1 MCTVLEPRSLNSEE
15 VKAVKEWSE
24 IKVKIKLI
32 VMDVG
37 ELLSFKP
44 DIAPKRPNESG
55 EGGGG
60 LSDDDDVPSAL
71 VDDPNDSYEVRA
83 AKRRKRA
90 KLMEQKAAKKRK
102 EAAAVAIEREESR
115 VAAEE
120 ARAAAAAAAAAAGD
134 EETVTGVLD
143 DTALKRLIL
152 AFEKRSLKNQE
163 LRIKFPDD
171 PQKFMASEVEL
182 HDAIQDLRVVATC
195 PDLYP
200 ILVELR
206 SVSSF
211 VGLLNH
217 ENTDVVVAVIDLI
230 QELTDVDTLHE
241 SEEGAEALIEA
252 LVHNQVAAQ
261 LVQCMDKLNEAVRE
275 ESDGVHNALSIFEN
289 LVEFRPAVCSE
300 AAEAGLVA
308 WLVKKVKVKVPF
320 DNNKLFASEI
330 LSILLQN
337 EPENRKRF
345 GEMGS
350 SMDSLL
356 QQLAYYKR
364 HNPGTAEEAELMENL
379 FDCLC
384 SLLLH
389 APNRELF
396 LRGEGLQLMNL
407 MLREKKESRN
417 GALKV
422 LDHAVVGPE
431 GKEQCAKVRLPQ
443 ANFSLSSSFT
453 LYIRLKTSFFSD
465 LVHRYTRPPHDI
477 PTLHEDSQ
485 EEQEEGSFCRGARR
499 TRTFFRDTNTKD
511 KKER

>member
-1 MCTVLEPRSLNSEE
+1 
-15 VKAVKEWSE
+15 
-24 IKVKIKLI
+24 
-32 VMDVG
+32 MDVG
-37 ELLSFKP
+37 ELLTFKP
-44 DIAPKRPNESG
+44 DTAPKRPNEGG
-55 EGGGG
+55 EGAGG
-60 LSDDDDVPSAL
+60 LGDDDDVPAAL
-71 VDDPNDSYEVRA
+71 IDDPNDSYEVRA

-90 KLMEQKAAKKRK
+90 KLLEQKAAKRRK
-102 EAAAVAIEREESR
+102 EEAAAAIEREER
-115 VAAEE
+115 RIAAEE
-120 ARAAAAAAAAAAGD
+120 ARAAAAAAAAAGD
-134 EETVTGVLD
+134 EEGAVTGVLD

-171 PQKFMASEVEL
+171 PQKFMTSEVEL
-182 HDAIQDLRVVATC
+182 HDAIQDLRAVATA

-217 ENTDVVVAVIDLI
+217 ENADIVVAVVDLI

-261 LVQCMDKLNEAVRE
+261 LVQCMDKLNESVRE

-320 DNNKLFASEI
+320 DNNKLYASEI

-350 SMDSLL
+350 AMDSLL
-356 QQLAYYKR
+356 QQLAYYKVI
-364 HNPGTAEEAELMENL
+364 N
-379 FDCLC
+379 
-384 SLLLH
+384 
-389 APNRELF
+389 
-396 LRGEGLQLMNL
+396 
-407 MLREKKESRN
+407 
-417 GALKV
+417 
-422 LDHAVVGPE
+422 
-431 GKEQCAKVRLPQ
+431 
-443 ANFSLSSSFT
+443 
-453 LYIRLKTSFFSD
+453 
-465 LVHRYTRPPHDI
+465 
-477 PTLHEDSQ
+477 
-485 EEQEEGSFCRGARR
+485 
-499 TRTFFRDTNTKD
+499 
-511 KKER
+511 

>member
-1 MCTVLEPRSLNSEE
+1 
-15 VKAVKEWSE
+15 
-24 IKVKIKLI
+24 
-32 VMDVG
+32 MDVG

-44 DIAPKRPNESG
+44 DITPKRPNESG

-60 LSDDDDVPSAL
+60 LSDDDEVPAAL
-71 VDDPNDSYEVRA
+71 IDDPNDSYEVRA

-102 EAAAVAIEREESR
+102 EAAAAAIEREESR
-115 VAAEE
+115 IAAEE
-120 ARAAAAAAAAAAGD
+120 ARAAAAAAAAGD
-134 EETVTGVLD
+134 EETATGVLD

-171 PQKFMASEVEL
+171 PQKFMTSEVEL
-182 HDAIQDLRVVATC
+182 HDAIQDLRVVATS

-217 ENTDVVVAVIDLI
+217 ENTDIVVAVIDLI

-275 ESDGVHNALSIFEN
+275 ESDGVHNALSVFEN

-300 AAEAGLVA
+300 AAEAGLMA
-308 WLVKKVKVKVPF
+308 WLVRKVKVKVPF

-417 GALKV
+417 GSLKV
-422 LDHAVVGPE
+422 LDHALIGPE
-431 GKEQCAKVRLPQ
+431 GKELCAKVCLIQ
-443 ANFSLSSSFT
+443 ANLSFIHSLLSEADQF
-453 LYIRLKTSFFSD
+453 LL
-465 LVHRYTRPPHDI
+465 
-477 PTLHEDSQ
+477 
-485 EEQEEGSFCRGARR
+485 
-499 TRTFFRDTNTKD
+499 
-511 KKER
+511 

>member
-1 MCTVLEPRSLNSEE
+1 
-15 VKAVKEWSE
+15 
-24 IKVKIKLI
+24 
-32 VMDVG
+32 MDVG
-37 ELLSFKP
+37 ELLTFKP
-44 DIAPKRPNESG
+44 DTAPKRPNE
-55 EGGGG
+55 GGDGAGG
-60 LSDDDDVPSAL
+60 LSDEDDVPAAL
-71 VDDPNDSYEVRA
+71 IDDPNDSYEVRA

-90 KLMEQKAAKKRK
+90 KLLEQKAAKRRK
-102 EAAAVAIEREESR
+102 EEAAAAMEREER
-115 VAAEE
+115 RIAAEE
-120 ARAAAAAAAAAAGD
+120 ARAAAAAAAAGD
-134 EETVTGVLD
+134 EEAAVTGVLD
-143 DTALKRLIL
+143 ETALKRLIL

-171 PQKFMASEVEL
+171 PQKFMTSEVEL
-182 HDAIQDLRVVATC
+182 HDAIQDLRAVATA

-217 ENTDVVVAVIDLI
+217 ENADIVVAVVDLI

-252 LVHNQVAAQ
+252 LVRNQVAAQ
-261 LVQCMDKLNEAVRE
+261 LVQCMDKLNESVRE

-289 LVEFRPAVCSE
+289 LVEFRPAVCAE

-320 DNNKLFASEI
+320 DNNKLYASEI

-364 HNPGTAEEAELMENL
+364 HDPGTAEELELMENL

-422 LDHAVVGPE
+422 LDHALIGPE
-431 GKEQCAKVRLPQ
+431 GKELCAKVGSHRISH
-443 ANFSLSSSFT
+443 FSPAWPDRCRCASF
-453 LYIRLKTSFFSD
+453 S
-465 LVHRYTRPPHDI
+465 VHRHSRPPHDI
-477 PTLHEDSQ
+477 SALHENTKK
-485 EEQEEGSFCRGARR
+485 EQEEGGVCGGARG
-499 TRTFFRDTNTKD
+499 TRKMMQSCRLQQTPLFRKLNASNY
-511 KKER
+511 RSFPSWPL